1 MQTRQKFLYKI
12 FERRIKIRIKYLL
25 KNDKNK
31 PIRVRTASESPRIA
45 KLQEQKNNTVGNI
58 K

>member
-1 MQTRQKFLYKI
+1 MQTRQKFLHKI

-25 KNDKNK
+25 KNDRYKS
-31 PIRVRTASESPRIA
+31 IRARTASESPRIA

>member
-1 MQTRQKFLYKI
+1 MQTRQKFLHKI

-31 PIRVRTASESPRIA
+31 PIRVRTASESPRVV
-45 KLQEQKNNTVGNI
+45 KWQERKTI
-58 K
+58 LSEI

>member
-1 MQTRQKFLYKI
+1 MQTRQKFLHKI

-31 PIRVRTASESPRIA
+31 PIRARTVSESPRVV
-45 KLQEQKNNTVGNI
+45 KWQEQKTI
-58 K
+58 LSEI